1 MYPNVRSTIF
11 LNVSS
16 FEVDANNGLMG
27 LPVRAGRGGKGRKKK
42 KRVIEEEMREEW
54 SQHGDATVMEVWQKR
69 YGQLWRRDER
79 KKNLLRSGMGNKG
92 L

>member
-54 SQHGDATVMEVWQKR
+54 SQHGDAKVEVWQKR
-69 YGQLWRRDER
+69 YGKFMKEGREEEEFAQ
-79 KKNLLRSGMGNKG
+79 
-92 L
+92 